1 MQISPHRVFC
11 CPVPVNESNF
21 KLAACPV
28 TVNESDFELS
38 SFPVL
43 VNELHFELFA
53 CPVLIREFA
62 YRLSARSVATRENID
77 GLPIFPALVLESVHA
92 LSVSFAS
99 VFPMSQSRF
108 WSAVES
114 RTGALLLLYLL
125 PLGGFLPC
133 LLRTGGLL
141 LCLLRRGGLLPNT
154 FCWVLQ
160 IIDKR
165 VSIQF
170 GSRPPRF
177 MGVFSTKEASQ
188 QVLVME
194 QEVKALLEKRAIEYV
209 RTPTGKPGFTAGIS

>member
-1 MQISPHRVFC
+1 MLLLSHRNTQLLPVIAASTLLRLLKPRLFSLREHFGSIMQISPHRVFC

-108 WSAVES
+108 
-114 RTGALLLLYLL
+114 
-125 PLGGFLPC
+125 
-133 LLRTGGLL
+133 
-141 LCLLRRGGLLPNT
+141 
-154 FCWVLQ
+154 
-160 IIDKR
+160 
-165 VSIQF
+165 
-170 GSRPPRF
+170 
-177 MGVFSTKEASQ
+177 
-188 QVLVME
+188 
-194 QEVKALLEKRAIEYV
+194 
-209 RTPTGKPGFTAGIS
+209 

>member
-1 MQISPHRVFC
+1 MLLLSHRNTQLLPVIAASTLLWLLKPRLLSLREHFGCIMQISPHRVFC

-99 VFPMSQSRF
+99 VFPMSQSLPGVSDPSWRAALVLCCCSICSPLEVF
-108 WSAVES
+108 CPVCSALVDFFSVYSDVEVFC
-114 RTGALLLLYLL
+114 RIYL
-125 PLGGFLPC
+125 
-133 LLRTGGLL
+133 
-141 LCLLRRGGLLPNT
+141 
-154 FCWVLQ
+154 V
-160 IIDKR
+160 
-165 VSIQF
+165 
-170 GSRPPRF
+170 GSCR
-177 MGVFSTKEASQ
+177 
-188 QVLVME
+188 L
-194 QEVKALLEKRAIEYV
+194 
-209 RTPTGKPGFTAGIS
+209 